1 MASNMFPLVAK
12 GRLHMQGFPPQLIA
26 LFCIMFIVLGIF
38 NIIMARRRQQRE
50 GTQQGQPWYKQ
61 VGILTGIE
69 YILLA
74 SVFLI
79 NIGISYKWL
88 PPGLNGIIFPF
99 FVVLL
104 LASGLLAGFVI
115 YQGMANVRRRRNAT
129 ARSTQVSSNSNA
141 YVGNNEGATRTAVD
155 TVPPEERE
163 QYQQRR
169 RERRQKAAV
178 ARRRKAGKA

>member
-1 MASNMFPLVAK
+1 
-12 GRLHMQGFPPQLIA
+12 MQGFPPQLIA
-26 LFCIMFIVLGIF
+26 LFCIMFIVLGIY
-38 NIIMARRRQQRE
+38 NILMARRRQQRE
-50 GTQQGQPWYKQ
+50 GIQQGQPWYRQ

-88 PPGLNGIIFPF
+88 PPSLNGIIFPF

-115 YQGMANVRRRRNAT
+115 YQGFTNVRRRREAAT
-129 ARSTQVSSNSNA
+129 RSVAVNSTSNA
-141 YVGNNEGATRTAVD
+141 YVGNNGKVTRTEVD
-155 TVPPEERE
+155 AMLPEERE

-178 ARRRKAGKA
+178 ARRKRAGKA